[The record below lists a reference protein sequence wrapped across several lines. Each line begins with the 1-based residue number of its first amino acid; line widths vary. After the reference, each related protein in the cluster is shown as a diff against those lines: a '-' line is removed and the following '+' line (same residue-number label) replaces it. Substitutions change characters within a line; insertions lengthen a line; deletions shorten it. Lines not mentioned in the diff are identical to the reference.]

1 MLVALEESTELEFVE
16 PPLERANEILAHWRE
31 LRAER
36 VARDA
41 HAWEIRAAKK
51 YEHWARR
58 LVAAV
63 EHGRPTLELRV
74 QVLRIDDVAFVGMN
88 VELFFETGLEI
99 RERSPFRDTFVLGYS
114 NGLVSYLP
122 RAEDH
127 PAGGWRL
134 DVDYAVP
141 DLIPQAWAL
150 PVILHPDSEQRA
162 VELALDLLHRARSA

>member
-1 MLVALEESTELEFVE
+1 M
-16 PPLERANEILAHWRE
+16 
-31 LRAER
+31 
-36 VARDA
+36 
-41 HAWEIRAAKK
+41 
-51 YEHWARR
+51 
-58 LVAAV
+58 
-63 EHGRPTLELRV
+63 
-74 QVLRIDDVAFVGMN
+74 LRIDDVAFVGMN
-88 VELFFETGLEI
+88 VESFFETGLEI